1 MRRSPFAYPFVFLLV
16 GIAASDA
23 VVRAQ
28 DDKAPAKATHL
39 IADGQLQPNDAF
51 KERKDWIRE
60 FLFVETEFD
69 SDGDGRKDRMHV
81 DVTRPLQTRTESLKV
96 PVVYETSPYFA
107 GTGPMDTS
115 YYWNAQHELGA
126 KPPPR
131 PAMQPIGFG
140 KKPGMIAQNDP
151 LTNRWVARGVAV
163 VHSCSPGT
171 GWSQGCPSVG
181 GDNESLAPKAVIDWL
196 GGRAKGF
203 TTLDGNEEVRAL
215 WCTGKVAMIGTSY
228 NGTLPIAA
236 ATTGVEGLVAIVP
249 VAPNTSYYRYYRSNG
264 LVRHPGGYLGEDVD
278 VLYDFIASGDP
289 QKRDWCIKNVR
300 DGELAKG
307 ADRVSGDYNDF
318 WAGRDY
324 ANKLANY
331 KAATLMAHGWNDW
344 NVMPEHSVSI
354 YVALK
359 QKGVPA
365 MAYFHQQGHGG
376 DPPLPLVNRWF
387 TRFLFD
393 VDNGV
398 EKDPKAWIVR
408 EGDRQ
413 PTSYP
418 DYPHPDAT
426 AVTLH
431 LGKGGN
437 STGALLL
444 AAAAE
449 QGSETLVDDVGKA
462 GAELAAAANSPH
474 RLLYALPKLAAP
486 LHLSG
491 TARLQVRLAC
501 DKSASNLSVWLVSLP
516 WTDSRKLTDDVVTRG
531 WADPQN
537 HKSVRQGEPLEPGKF
552 YDLAFDLQPDDQVLA
567 ADEQLALMIMASDR
581 DFTLWPKAG
590 TKLTID
596 LDATTLTIPVVGGAT
611 ALQRAIGS
619 AGDGGKR

>member
-1 MRRSPFAYPFVFLLV
+1 MRRSTCSTFVLAGL
-16 GIAASDA
+16 AASVSLA
-23 VVRAQ
+23 RAQ
-28 DDKAPAKATHL
+28 DTPKPAKAEHV
-39 IADGQLQPNDAF
+39 IQDGQLQVNEAF
-51 KERKDWIRE
+51 KDRKDWIRE
-60 FLFVETEFD
+60 FLFVEASFD
-69 SDGDGRKDRMHV
+69 SDGDGRNDRLHV
-81 DVTRPLQTRTESLKV
+81 DVTRPLQTRTEGLKV
-96 PVVYETSPYFA
+96 PVIYETSPYFA

-115 YYWNAQHELGA
+115 YYWNAEHELGA

-131 PAMQPIGFG
+131 PKMQPIGFG
-140 KKPGMIAQNDP
+140 KKPGMIVPNDP
-151 LTNRWVARGVAV
+151 LASRWVPRGLAV

-171 GWSQGCPSVG
+171 GWSQGCPTVG
-181 GDNESLAPKAVIDWL
+181 GANESLAPKAVIDWL
-196 GGRAKGF
+196 CGRAKGF
-203 TTLDGNEEVRAL
+203 KSLDGDEQVLAD

-289 QKRDWCIKNVR
+289 KRRDDCIKNVR
-300 DGELAKG
+300 DGELAKN
-307 ADRVSGDYNDF
+307 ADRVSGDYNEF

-324 ANKLANY
+324 ANQLANY

-354 YVALK
+354 YAALK

-376 DPPLPLVNRWF
+376 DPPLPMVNRWF

-418 DYPHPDAT
+418 DYPHPEAV
-426 AVTLH
+426 AVTLQ

-437 STGALLL
+437 GLGTLRLE
-444 AAAAE
+444 AAGE
-449 QGSETLVDDVGKA
+449 QGTETIVDDVGKA
-462 GAELAAAANSPH
+462 GAELASAESSPH
-474 RLLYALPKLAAP
+474 RLLYALPELKAP

-491 TARLQVRLAC
+491 TARLRIKLAC

-516 WTDSRKLTDDVVTRG
+516 WTDSRKLTDDIVTRG

-537 HKSVRQGEPLEPGKF
+537 HSSLTKGQPLEPGKF
-552 YDLAFDLQPDDQVLA
+552 YELAFDLQPDDQVLA
-567 ADEQLALMIMASDR
+567 AGERLALMIMASDR
-581 DFTLWPKAG
+581 DFTLWPKPG
-590 TKLTID
+590 TKLTVD
-596 LDATTLTIPVVGGAT
+596 LDGTSLTIPVVGGAA
-611 ALQRAIGS
+611 ALRQAIG
-619 AGDGGKR
+619 APPETGKR